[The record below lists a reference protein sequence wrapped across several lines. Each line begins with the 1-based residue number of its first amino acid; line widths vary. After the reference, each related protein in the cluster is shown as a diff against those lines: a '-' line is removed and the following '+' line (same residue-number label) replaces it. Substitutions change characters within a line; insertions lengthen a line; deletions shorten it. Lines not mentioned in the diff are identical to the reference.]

1 MGQRLCRISRVSHA
15 LADQKAAPIVHRK
28 HAGTLPLPHRC
39 RADSARG
46 SAAPASPASSH
57 FRSCSVSAVRCCG
70 RPRSV
75 RRCAASRAALR
86 SYCNSMHYLRA
97 STEGAVRIDL
107 TGEPAGT
114 VTAIKARHATE
125 CLAALAKNSRPR
137 GDDQERLAAGCPLAR
152 REVDRSPG
160 CSNTMR
166 PSRRGNVPPRF
177 ATSEGARLMRTA
189 AALVGVAILLL

>member
-1 MGQRLCRISRVSHA
+1 MSMIVTSAAGVPSSVPAVNGPKTLQNQQGFSRFGRP
-15 LADQKAAPIVHRK
+15 KGAPIVHRK

-39 RADSARG
+39 RADSAWG

-114 VTAIKARHATE
+114 VTAIEARHATE
-125 CLAALAKNSRPR
+125 CLAALAKIAARAGTIRNAWPR
-137 GDDQERLAAGCPLAR
+137 VARWLGER
-152 REVDRSPG
+152 
-160 CSNTMR
+160 
-166 PSRRGNVPPRF
+166 
-177 ATSEGARLMRTA
+177 
-189 AALVGVAILLL
+189 